1 MVTADWRYALEM
13 QAENAVVEVEV
24 VATNKH
30 GVLVTGVGSLTG
42 WIPFTRLAPQKIQR
56 IQTGGGR
63 ILPENARALK
73 GMRLRAKIIQVNVPE
88 RKLVLSEQAASIQE
102 AAARLEVGQ
111 VVEGEVTRLVDYGA
125 FVSIIDPESGEM
137 QGANGLI
144 HLSELSWDKVLTPES
159 VVQVNSIIRAKV
171 KRVDAKNGKIE
182 LSLKQMEV
190 DPLQETLDSIL
201 PVSQRDLITQVPV
214 NIPKGVKDICN
225 ELGQEEGVTSV
236 VMGRQVVEK
245 RVVSQDLELW
255 LSKEELKDGFL
266 LVTRAG
272 RTVQE
277 LQVTTTLTA
286 AEMREAVSRVL
297 RRLV

>member
-1 MVTADWRYALEM
+1 
-13 QAENAVVEVEV
+13 
-24 VATNKH
+24 
-30 GVLVTGVGSLTG
+30 
-42 WIPFTRLAPQKIQR
+42 
-56 IQTGGGR
+56 
-63 ILPENARALK
+63 
-73 GMRLRAKIIQVNVPE
+73 
-88 RKLVLSEQAASIQE
+88 
-102 AAARLEVGQ
+102 
-111 VVEGEVTRLVDYGA
+111 VEGEVTRLVDYGA